1 MVPEEVEAVIVA
13 DEDMVAVSV
22 AKVVLAVIVVV

>member
-22 AKVVLAVIVVV
+22 AKVLLAVIVVV

>member
-22 AKVVLAVIVVV
+22 AKVVLAVMVVV

>member
-1 MVPEEVEAVIVA
+1 MLPEEVEAVIVA

-22 AKVVLAVIVVV
+22 AKVLLAVIVVV

>member
-1 MVPEEVEAVIVA
+1 MVPEEVAAVIVA

>member
-13 DEDMVAVSV
+13 VEDMVAVSV